1 MVMEQDRLFNQV
13 SKEFHGQA
21 AISVVKLNKS
31 GGVVKRER
39 EERTAARFEGNPSV
53 VDLL

>member
-1 MVMEQDRLFNQV
+1 MEQDRLFNQV
-13 SKEFHGQA
+13 STEFHGQA

-39 EERTAARFEGNPSV
+39 EERTAARFEGNPSGY
-53 VDLL
+53 